1 MGAETPSGHGLDVAL
16 KALPWAKALCLKVA
30 ETLASRHLDIHTYTH
45 TCMHANTRACT
56 HTEDKHAKTLM
67 RQPNIERTHDIFWRA
82 VTSGRREKE

>member
-45 TCMHANTRACT
+45 TCMQIHVHA
-56 HTEDKHAKTLM
+56 HT
-67 RQPNIERTHDIFWRA
+67 QRTNMLRH
-82 VTSGRREKE
+82 

>member
-45 TCMHANTRACT
+45 T
-56 HTEDKHAKTLM
+56 EDKHAKTLM

-82 VTSGRREKE
+82 VTSGRRERE